1 LVFNSELSRKKF
13 FASKINRKPIYN
25 TYFYPKGTKS
35 KYDSSIDISGLK
47 KHNTQMIQIPNKR
60 DLLNPHKI
68 ITGNKKDFD
77 RIMDNLYDPHHA
89 RGKKGN
95 SKVIITG
102 ANQYFKPH
110 IVTNVELDE
119 MVSRQMQE
127 NYLHQIMAENQGKDI
142 SKLKTAHGFPLTNA
156 GLIRQRKAMHVGVI
170 PLNPKKH

>member
-1 LVFNSELSRKKF
+1 MPFNSDLARKKF
-13 FASKINRKPIYN
+13 FASKINRDKIYKAH
-25 TYFYPKGTKS
+25 FYPKGTKS
-35 KYDSSIDISGLK
+35 KYDNADISGLK
-47 KHNTQMIQIPNKR
+47 KHNSEMIQIPNKK

-68 ITGNKKDFD
+68 IVGNKKDFD
-77 RIMDNLYDPHHA
+77 RIMDNMYDPHHA

-127 NYLHQIMAENQGKDI
+127 NYLWQIMAEKQGKDV
-142 SKLKTAHGFPLTNA
+142 SKMKTVHGFPLTNA
-156 GLIRQRKAMHVGVI
+156 GLMRQRKAMYVGVI
-170 PLNPKKH
+170 PINPKKN